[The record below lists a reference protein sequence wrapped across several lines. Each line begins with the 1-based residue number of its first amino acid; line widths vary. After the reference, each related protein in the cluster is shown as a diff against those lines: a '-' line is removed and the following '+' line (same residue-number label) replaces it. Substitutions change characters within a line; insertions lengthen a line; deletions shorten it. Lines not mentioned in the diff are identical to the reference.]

1 MFNKFTCSI
10 PNNTKSIDTKEEL
23 KREEMPRL
31 YPEYREEVRKKI
43 VLAAHEIFHR
53 KGFTNTTM
61 SDIAESL
68 GVTKP
73 TIYNYFDTKESLF
86 IAVAEFERRI
96 LGDLILESF
105 QDRDFLSGASVLFD
119 TVMKGYSGNI
129 GPESVAIVTR
139 DENLRSL
146 ILKDREE
153 SLSVITSF
161 LAKRQEIGEIREDAD
176 VRILAFTF
184 FALFQGLLI
193 YAMQG
198 MDIRE
203 LRLVWNNTV
212 RELIT

>member
-1 MFNKFTCSI
+1 MS
-10 PNNTKSIDTKEEL
+10 
-23 KREEMPRL
+23 RL

-43 VLAAHEIFHR
+43 VLAAHDIFHK

-86 IAVAEFERRI
+86 VAVAEFERRI

-105 QDRDFLSGASVLFD
+105 LDRDFLSGASVFFD

-161 LAKRQEIGEIREDAD
+161 LVQTAGDRGDPGRC
-176 VRILAFTF
+176 
-184 FALFQGLLI
+184 
-193 YAMQG
+193 
-198 MDIRE
+198 
-203 LRLVWNNTV
+203 
-212 RELIT
+212 

>member
-10 PNNTKSIDTKEEL
+10 PNNTESIDTREEV
-23 KREEMPRL
+23 KREEMSRL
-31 YPEYREEVRKKI
+31 YPEYKEEVRKKI

-86 IAVAEFERRI
+86 VAVAEFERRI
-96 LGDLILESF
+96 LGDLIVESF
-105 QDRDFLSGASVLFD
+105 MDRDFLSGASVFFD
-119 TVMKGYSGNI
+119 TVMTGFCGNI

-139 DENLRSL
+139 DEKLQSI

-161 LAKRQEIGEIREDAD
+161 LAKRQKSGEIREDAD

-198 MDIRE
+198 MDIEE

>member
-1 MFNKFTCSI
+1 MS
-10 PNNTKSIDTKEEL
+10 
-23 KREEMPRL
+23 RL

-73 TIYNYFDTKESLF
+73 TIYNYFATKESLF
-86 IAVAEFERRI
+86 VAVAEFERRM

-105 QDRDFLSGASVLFD
+105 QDRDFLSGASVFFD

-139 DENLRSL
+139 DETLRSL

-161 LAKRQEIGEIREDAD
+161 LVKRQEIGEIREDAD

-198 MDIRE
+198 MDIGE
-203 LRLVWNNTV
+203 LRLAWNNTV
-212 RELIT
+212 RELIR